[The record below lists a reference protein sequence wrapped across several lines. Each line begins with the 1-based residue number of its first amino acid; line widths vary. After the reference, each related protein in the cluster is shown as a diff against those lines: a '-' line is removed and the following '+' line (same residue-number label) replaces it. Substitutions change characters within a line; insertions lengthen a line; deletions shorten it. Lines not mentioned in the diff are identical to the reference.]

1 MDFFHAG
8 ALGRLSRLAGFAG
21 LAGLARLARLAR
33 LSTLRLGSLAGL
45 GSLARASII
54 VTWNF
59 NGIIIISVI
68 IISVINLFLRV
79 GVTFSLGSL
88 RLGSLATTGRT
99 IIITHIKVITTKAS
113 ALATLALTL

>member
-1 MDFFHAG
+1 MDFFFHAV
-8 ALGRLSRLAGFAG
+8 ALGLSRLAGFA
-21 LAGLARLARLAR
+21 RLPG

-54 VTWNF
+54 VTWNY
-59 NGIIIISVI
+59 NGIIIMTVI

-88 RLGSLATTGRT
+88 RLGSLAISGRT